1 MSVRCDLKKRLKI
14 AQPLHLPPRPDAR
27 RWRAVVYD
35 FTQNIIFK
43 RFVAVLV
50 IINSS
55 LICVQVWRLCVRR
68 WTGCRASRL
77 CGGGG
82 GGGVFLPPWSLSQRW
97 GWWQTHMERSV

>member
-1 MSVRCDLKKRLKI
+1 MKRRLPLYRPALTSLSRPRRRCDLKKRLKI
-14 AQPLHLPPRPDAR
+14 AQPLHLPPRPDGR

-55 LICVQVWRLCVRR
+55 LICVQVGDVDRTL
-68 WTGCRASRL
+68 
-77 CGGGG
+77 
-82 GGGVFLPPWSLSQRW
+82 
-97 GWWQTHMERSV
+97 HRSPQLRDCNVIINYSSF